1 MALQSQDIVVKFS
14 SFDSNVLDKCV
25 QYMVNSIK
33 RVGAQFSG
41 PIFLPRDIKKVTVN
55 RSPHIDRKSME
66 QFELRTHRRVI
77 IIRKASSEVVDSLSK
92 LELPSGI
99 EIKVDVLVGN

>member
-1 MALQSQDIVVKFS
+1 MAVQSQDIVVKFS
-14 SFDSNVLDKCV
+14 SFDSAILDKCV

-33 RVGAQFSG
+33 KVGAQFSG

-66 QFELRTHRRVI
+66 QFEVRTHKRVI
-77 IIRKASSEVVDSLSK
+77 IIRKASSDVVDSLSK

-99 EIKVDVLVGN
+99 DVKVEVLTGN

>member
-1 MALQSQDIVVKFS
+1 MAVQSQDIVVKFS
-14 SFDSNVLDKCV
+14 SFDSEILDKCV

-33 RVGAQFSG
+33 KVGAQFSG
-41 PIFLPRDIKKVTVN
+41 PIFLPRDIKKVTIN

-66 QFELRTHRRVI
+66 QFEIRTHKRVI
-77 IIRKASSEVVDSLSK
+77 IIRKASSDVVDSLSK

-99 EIKVDVLVGN
+99 DVKVEVLTGN